1 MDRLKVLFITTWY
14 PTAEEPVGG
23 VFVREHAKAV
33 ELYDDIKVIHCA
45 GPDQELSKLWRMQQE
60 MDENLTKG
68 IPSYRLYYRHFPIP
82 KTWYLIHIWSV
93 FQAFRKIVLQG
104 FNPDII
110 HAHTYDAGVPAALI
124 GKVYGIP
131 VVVTEHTTAFPRKL
145 VGGLGVFTA
154 RFAFESAEIVMPVS
168 KSLQKAIEA
177 YGIKA
182 HFQIIP
188 NVVDTNLFTP
198 SPVPLAKNE
207 SKRLLFVGLLG
218 PSHKKGIP
226 HLLSALAL
234 LRERRD
240 DWHLDV
246 VGDGPLRAEYELMAG
261 GLGLGD
267 KVTVHG
273 LKEKEEVAE
282 FMRHADIFVLP
293 SLFETFAVVAAEA
306 LATGL
311 PVLATR
317 CGGPEEFITDDVG
330 LLVPPGNAKALY
342 KGLDFILDNSS
353 LSSRKQIHQY
363 AKGLFSPEIVGA
375 TLHKAYQS
383 LKSPN

>member
-1 MDRLKVLFITTWY
+1 MDRLKVLFVTTWY
-14 PTAEEPVGG
+14 PTKKEPAGG

-33 ELYDDIKVIHCA
+33 ELYDDINVIHCV
-45 GPDQELSKLWRMQQE
+45 GPDQNLGKLWRMQLE

-68 IPSYRLYYRHFPIP
+68 IPTYRLCYRPFPIP
-82 KTWYLIHIWSV
+82 KIWYLMHIWAV
-93 FQAFRKIVLQG
+93 FQAFRRIVSRG
-104 FNPDII
+104 FDPDII
-110 HAHTYDAGVPAALI
+110 HAHTYDAGVPAVLI
-124 GKVYGIP
+124 GKVHGIP

-154 RFAFESAEIVMPVS
+154 RFAFERAEIVMPVS

-188 NVVDTNLFTP
+188 NVVDTNLFSP
-198 SPVPLAKNE
+198 SLVPLAKDD

-226 HLLSALAL
+226 QLLSALAL
-234 LRERRD
+234 LRECRD

-246 VGDGPLRAEYELMAG
+246 IGDGPLRLEYELMAE

-267 KVTVHG
+267 KVTIHG
-273 LKEKEEVAE
+273 FKAKEEVAE
-282 FMRHADIFVLP
+282 FMRHADILVLP
-293 SLFETFAVVAAEA
+293 SLIETFSVVAAEA

-330 LLVPPGNAKALY
+330 LLVAPGDAKALCE
-342 KGLDFILDNSS
+342 GLVFILDNFPFA
-353 LSSRKQIHQY
+353 SRKQIHHY
-363 AKGLFSPEIVGA
+363 ARGLFSPTVVGA
-375 TLHKAYQS
+375 KLHKAYHS
-383 LKSPN
+383 LMPAN